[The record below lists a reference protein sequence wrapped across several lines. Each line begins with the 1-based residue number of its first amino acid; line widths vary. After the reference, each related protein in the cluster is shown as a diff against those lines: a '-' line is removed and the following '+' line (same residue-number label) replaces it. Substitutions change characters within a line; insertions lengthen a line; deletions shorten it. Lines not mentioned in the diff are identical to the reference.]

1 MIPEPIIFI
10 TGVSSGIGLET
21 ALLLRERGFKVIGSS
36 RSPEKIQHLPFP
48 VVPLDIT
55 SQESLDA
62 CGHYL
67 KNEIGRLDV
76 LVCNAGTMGPA
87 AAGEELTSEALWQ
100 VFQTNFFG
108 TVHLIRA
115 VLPLMRQQNKG
126 KIIVLSSIAGKVG
139 APPFFSAYTSSKHAL
154 EGYIETLAK
163 ELTPFH
169 ISVTLIEPG
178 YCKTAL
184 SQTIQTPPHPL
195 PEYES
200 RRSFT
205 LALQTYAID
214 HGRDPRLVAQAILKT
229 VQNPHPPL
237 RVVVGLDA
245 KFLDAGRKY
254 LPEKVF
260 QSLLNRVFSWRKE
273 TRNPITSLRK
283 FLLHSKTADRAWRI
297 VSTGAVILAIF
308 QFVTFIF
315 KREVDS

>member
-1 MIPEPIIFI
+1 MMTEPIVFI

-21 ALLLRERGFKVIGSS
+21 ALLFKKKGFQIIGSS
-36 RSPEKIQHLPFP
+36 RTPEKYQHLPFP

-55 SQESLDA
+55 SQESIDA
-62 CGHYL
+62 CVRYL
-67 KNEIGRLDV
+67 KRDIGRVDV
-76 LVCNAGTMGPA
+76 LVCNAGTMGPV

-115 VLPLMRQQNKG
+115 VLPLMRQQDKG

-163 ELTPFH
+163 ELAPFH

-184 SQTIQTPPHPL
+184 SQSIQSPPHPL
-195 PEYES
+195 PEYEP
-200 RRSFT
+200 RRTFT
-205 LALQTYAID
+205 HTLQTYAID
-214 HGRDPRLVAQAILKT
+214 HGRDPRQVALAILKT
-229 VQNPHPPL
+229 VQHPNPPL
-237 RVVVGLDA
+237 RVLVGLDA

-254 LPEKVF
+254 LPEKIF
-260 QSLLNRVFSWRKE
+260 QFLLNKMFSWRKAPP
-273 TRNPITSLRK
+273 TPVTPVRR
-283 FLLHSKTADRAWRI
+283 FLLNSKKADRAWRI
-297 VSTGAVILAIF
+297 VSTGMVVLALF
-308 QFVTFIF
+308 QLASFIF
-315 KREVDS
+315 KRKPDS